1 MCCSDYPGKPF
12 QFLALKGRLNLA
24 QGTALGRWVQRG
36 TARTSP
42 AAIAFPLH
50 TRVVFGLAPVGGRH
64 LGRPVP
70 SVQQSVRC
78 TLRGFI

>member
-24 QGTALGRWVQRG
+24 QGTALGFWVQRG
-36 TARTSP
+36 SARNSP

-50 TRVVFGLAPVGGRH
+50 TRVVFGLEPGGRRH

-70 SVQQSVRC
+70 AVHQSLGY
-78 TLRGFI
+78 TLRGLR